1 MKKLFFITILSLL
14 SSLLW
19 AQKEVPSKS
28 ELKQF
33 KQSKTLVVLSDDPF
47 GGYNFKIKEAFNNTW
62 KVTPFEFISTADY
75 EAKRQDKSYSF
86 LTFDEVW
93 FDKDKTKAKYNFLS
107 LTLGGKYKTQKEMPQ
122 LCTIPVSYADVDEDN
137 YLYKLTA
144 LIQIIQN
151 HIHFV
156 ESTPGLTDINVT
168 KKINDNAYQ
177 LKDKELYVIKDEL
190 TKAINTEAKFKS
202 LYPYAFKFVTRE
214 ELEKAID
221 EKKANIAFLHKVGP
235 EGTKRK
241 ARCYNTIIGSKDAEM
256 YYFSYHMIN
265 DKYKDG
271 LLEKDLKKIA
281 KAKK

>member
-1 MKKLFFITILSLL
+1 MKKLFFISILSLITTIAF
-14 SSLLW
+14 S
-19 AQKEVPSKS
+19 QKEVPSKA
-28 ELKQF
+28 EIKQF

-47 GGYNFKIKEAFNNTW
+47 GGYNFKIKEAFNSTW
-62 KVTPFEFISTADY
+62 KVTPFEFISTSEY
-75 EAKRQDKSYSF
+75 EEKRQDKAYSF

-137 YLYKLTA
+137 YNYKLPI

-151 HIHFV
+151 HISFV
-156 ESTPGLTDINVT
+156 ENTPGLTDINVN
-168 KKINDNAYQ
+168 KKINDNAY
-177 LKDKELYVIKDEL
+177 LIKEKELYVIKDEL
-190 TKAINTEAKFKS
+190 TKEINTEAKFKS
-202 LYPYAFKFVTRE
+202 IYPYKFKFVTRE

-221 EKKANIAFLHKVGP
+221 EKKPNIVFLHKVGP

-241 ARCYNTIIGSKDAEM
+241 ARCYKTIIGTENSKM

-281 KAKK
+281 KSKK